1 MAANLFVETDALE
14 CAQTIPAVLGELSGD
29 GSAMGLIPRET
40 ACDGG
45 TARSAFRNEM
55 DLEAVYRGHH
65 NPYMIVHPPC
75 IDQGGRGDVKA
86 SFRMRDPR
94 GTQTYM
100 APTARNYTG
109 TRGCSA

>member
-1 MAANLFVETDALE
+1 MVETDTLV
-14 CAQTIPAVLGELSGD
+14 CAQTILAVSGELGGD
-29 GSAMGLIPRET
+29 GSAMGPVPRET
-40 ACDGG
+40 PCDGG

-55 DLEAVYRGHH
+55 DLVAVYRGHH
-65 NPYMIVHPPC
+65 KPFVIVLPPC
-75 IDQGGRGDVKA
+75 SDQGGRGDVKA

-109 TRGCSA
+109 TRGYSA